1 MRSEIWDLNKLADG
15 GFKEKLTAAVLD
27 VADNIMDK
35 NTDPTKA
42 RKVTAVL
49 SFKSD
54 KGLEMVQ
61 VDIAVKTTL
70 APHESIQSRVVIGRD
85 EKGTPQFQEL
95 LSGAKGQEYFD
106 PDDSTLKHDDGT
118 PVEDKPKNEPID
130 FRTMQAKEAK

>member
-54 KGLEMVQ
+54 KGREMVQ
-61 VDIAVKTTL
+61 VDIVVKTTL
-70 APHESIQSRVVIGRD
+70 APHE
-85 EKGTPQFQEL
+85 
-95 LSGAKGQEYFD
+95 
-106 PDDSTLKHDDGT
+106 
-118 PVEDKPKNEPID
+118 
-130 FRTMQAKEAK
+130 